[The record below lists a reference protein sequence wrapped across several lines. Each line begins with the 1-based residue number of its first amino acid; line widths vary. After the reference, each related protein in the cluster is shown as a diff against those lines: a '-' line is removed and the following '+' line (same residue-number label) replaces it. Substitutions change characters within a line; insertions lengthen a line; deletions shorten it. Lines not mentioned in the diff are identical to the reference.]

1 MSVVKVGDVVALGND
16 VVVQVIKV
24 LDYNNETYVYAMVS
38 PSDIKEALDV
48 ASVEYVFL
56 KEVVD
61 NATEE
66 LYLNK
71 VTDANI
77 LLALNAL
84 V

>member
-48 ASVEYVFL
+48 SSVEYVFL
-56 KEVVD
+56 KEIVD

-71 VTDANI
+71 VTDTNI

>member
-16 VVVQVIKV
+16 VLVQVIKV
-24 LDYNNETYVYAMVS
+24 LDYNNETYIYAMVS
-38 PSDIKEALDV
+38 PSDLKDALDV
-48 ASVEYVFL
+48 ANVEYVFL

-61 NATEE
+61 KDNEE

-71 VTDANI
+71 VVDEVI
-77 LLALNAL
+77 LSKLSAM